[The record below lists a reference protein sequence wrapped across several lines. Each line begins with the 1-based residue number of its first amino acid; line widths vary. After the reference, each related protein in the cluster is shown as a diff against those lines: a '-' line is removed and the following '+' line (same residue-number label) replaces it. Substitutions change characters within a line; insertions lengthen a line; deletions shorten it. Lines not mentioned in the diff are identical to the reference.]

1 MAARREPGPLS
12 ISRKVSDAW
21 LMLRVQ
27 EQLLCARA
35 GQPKPKVELEPTLS
49 FEAVTDIEEFLSI
62 WIPDDILALF
72 AVGFF
77 DLSML
82 TRFDEDALKHG
93 WSGSQRGAGL
103 GSSASRSGRRLLYVG
118 QDLKRDELIAIP
130 RTRLRS
136 DAARIYIFSRESPLA
151 DEVVHALPDWLTHL
165 RERALGSTELDEDE
179 HERID
184 SAPFLGLLTPSLVEL
199 PRASVAASA
208 QVQRRVR
215 HAKFGLGTVTQ
226 EHADGTLSI
235 SFDEAGEKV
244 LLARFVQDA

>member
-1 MAARREPGPLS
+1 
-12 ISRKVSDAW
+12 
-21 LMLRVQ
+21 MLRVQ
-27 EQLLCARA
+27 QQLLCARA
-35 GQPKPKVELEPTLS
+35 GQPKPTVELEPKLS

-72 AVGFF
+72 AVGHF
-77 DLSML
+77 DLSTL

-93 WSGSQRGAGL
+93 WSGSQRGAG
-103 GSSASRSGRRLLYVG
+103 RRLLYIG

-136 DAARIYIFSRESPLA
+136 DAARIYIFSRENPMS
-151 DEVVHALPDWLTHL
+151 DEVVHALPDWLTHR
-165 RERALGSTELDEDE
+165 RERDLGNTELDEDE

-184 SAPFLGLLTPSLVEL
+184 GAPFLGLLTPTLVEL
-199 PRASVAASA
+199 PRVSITANA
-208 QVQRRVR
+208 QAQRRVR

-226 EHADGTLSI
+226 ENADGTLAI
-235 SFDEAGEKV
+235 AFDEVGEKV

>member
-1 MAARREPGPLS
+1 MARREPGPLS

-93 WSGSQRGAGL
+93 WSGSQRGAGK
-103 GSSASRSGRRLLYVG
+103 RLLYVG

-165 RERALGSTELDEDE
+165 RERDLGGIELEEDE

-184 SAPFLGLLTPSLVEL
+184 SAPFLGLLTPTLVEL
-199 PRASVAASA
+199 PRVSVATSV

-215 HAKFGLGTVTQ
+215 HAKFGAGTVTQ

-235 SFDEAGEKV
+235 AFDEAGEKV

>member
-1 MAARREPGPLS
+1 
-12 ISRKVSDAW
+12 
-21 LMLRVQ
+21 MLRVQ

-82 TRFDEDALKHG
+82 TRFDEDAMKNG
-93 WSGSQRGAGL
+93 WTGSQRGTGK
-103 GSSASRSGRRLLYVG
+103 RLLYVG
-118 QDLKRDELIAIP
+118 HDLKRDELYAIP

-136 DAARIYIFSRESPLA
+136 DAARVYVFSRESPLA

-165 RERALGSTELDEDE
+165 RERALGSIELEEDE

-199 PRASVAASA
+199 PRASSIAASA

-215 HAKFGLGTVTQ
+215 HTKFGLGTVTL
-226 EHADGTLSI
+226 ENADGTLTI
-235 SFDEAGEKV
+235 AFDEAGEKV

>member
-1 MAARREPGPLS
+1 
-12 ISRKVSDAW
+12 
-21 LMLRVQ
+21 MLRVQ

-72 AVGFF
+72 AVGHF
-77 DLSML
+77 DLSAL
-82 TRFDEDALKHG
+82 TRFDEDALKYG
-93 WSGSQRGAGL
+93 WSGAQRG
-103 GSSASRSGRRLLYVG
+103 SGKRLLYIG

-130 RTRLRS
+130 RMRLRS
-136 DAARIYIFSRESPLA
+136 DSARIYVFSRENPMS
-151 DEVVHALPDWLTHL
+151 DEVIHALPDWLTHL
-165 RERALGSTELDEDE
+165 RERALGDIELEEDE

-199 PRASVAASA
+199 PRASIAMSA
-208 QVQRRVR
+208 QAQRRVR
-215 HAKFGLGTVTQ
+215 HAKFGKGTVTQ
-226 EHADGTLSI
+226 ENPDGTLAVA
-235 SFDEAGEKV
+235 FDEVGEKV

>member
-1 MAARREPGPLS
+1 MAVRREPGPLP

-35 GQPKPKVELEPTLS
+35 GQQKPKVELEPALS

-82 TRFDEDALKHG
+82 TRFDEDSMKNG
-93 WSGSQRGAGL
+93 WTGSQRGAGL

-118 QDLKRDELIAIP
+118 QDLKRDELYAIP

-165 RERALGSTELDEDE
+165 RERDLGTIELNEDE

-199 PRASVAASA
+199 PRASSIAASA
-208 QVQRRVR
+208 QAQRRVR
-215 HAKFGLGTVTQ
+215 HAKFGVGTVTQ
-226 EHADGTLSI
+226 EHPDGTLSI
-235 SFDEAGEKV
+235 
-244 LLARFVQDA
+244 L

>member
-1 MAARREPGPLS
+1 
-12 ISRKVSDAW
+12 
-21 LMLRVQ
+21 MLRVQ

-35 GQPKPKVELEPTLS
+35 GQQKPKVELEPTLS

-62 WIPDDILALF
+62 SIPDDILALF

-82 TRFDEDALKHG
+82 TRFDEDALKLG
-93 WSGSQRGAGL
+93 WSGSQRGA
-103 GSSASRSGRRLLYVG
+103 GRRLLYVG
-118 QDLKRDELIAIP
+118 QDLKRDELYAIP

-136 DAARIYIFSRESPLA
+136 DAARIYVFSRESPLA

-165 RERALGSTELDEDE
+165 RERALGSIELDEDE

-184 SAPFLGLLTPSLVEL
+184 SAPFLGLLTPTLVEL
-199 PRASVAASA
+199 RRAASITASA
-208 QVQRRVR
+208 QVHRRVR
-215 HAKFGLGTVTQ
+215 HAKFGLGTVKQ
-226 EHADGTLSI
+226 ENPDGTLTI
-235 SFDEAGEKV
+235 AFDEAGEKV